1 MYFSHAGSNPGY
13 PHFFFLFIFYMI
25 IIWPFPVSSVCVC
38 LCVGGGGGGGGS
50 PTLDPPLDWSPSVG
64 TLIFSSYVGLCPAST
79 VYPPKILGISGNI

>member
-1 MYFSHAGSNPGY
+1 MA
-13 PHFFFLFIFYMI
+13 
-25 IIWPFPVSSVCVC
+25 FPCLKCVCVFVC
-38 LCVGGGGGGGGS
+38 GGGGGGGGS